1 MPLSSPGD
9 LPNPGIE
16 SGSLALQAD
25 SLSSEPSGKPNI
37 TNRSQK
43 LSIPLHSAM
52 LTFFHFYLCLCVL
65 SCFSHVQ
72 ICDLMDCSP
81 PASST
86 LQARNRGSGLPC
98 PPPGDPPDPR
108 IKLTSLTS
116 PALAGGFFTTSTTWQ
131 APFLCTQPPRNKH
144 EIFKCLLY
152 NFIYNESAK
161 EIKPYIEL
169 KEIDFVEVKSRS
181 SIAVCV
187 KSFCVK

>member
-1 MPLSSPGD
+1 MGFSRQEYWSGLPFSSPGD
-9 LPNPGIE
+9 LPNPGIK

-37 TNRSQK
+37 TKRSQK

-116 PALAGGFFTTSTTWQ
+116 PALAGGFFTTSATRETLT
-131 APFLCTQPPRNKH
+131 ALYKVVKNSLELNHNCT
-144 EIFKCLLY
+144 LL
-152 NFIYNESAK
+152 STHH
-161 EIKPYIEL
+161 P
-169 KEIDFVEVKSRS
+169 
-181 SIAVCV
+181 
-187 KSFCVK
+187 